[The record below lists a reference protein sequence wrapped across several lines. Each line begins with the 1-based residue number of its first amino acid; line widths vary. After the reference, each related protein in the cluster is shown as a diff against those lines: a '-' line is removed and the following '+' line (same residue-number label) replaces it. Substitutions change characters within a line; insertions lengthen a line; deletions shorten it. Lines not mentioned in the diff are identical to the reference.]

1 MTMWTRLV
9 QLARNLFCAPES
21 ADTPQQP
28 AEVPPQRSQQPQRRP
43 ILKPPTKDYQASAVY
58 DLSIANAFRRC

>member
-1 MTMWTRLV
+1 MTIWT
-9 QLARNLFCAPES
+9 QLFQIARDFFCAPKS
-21 ADTPQQP
+21 ADKPPQP